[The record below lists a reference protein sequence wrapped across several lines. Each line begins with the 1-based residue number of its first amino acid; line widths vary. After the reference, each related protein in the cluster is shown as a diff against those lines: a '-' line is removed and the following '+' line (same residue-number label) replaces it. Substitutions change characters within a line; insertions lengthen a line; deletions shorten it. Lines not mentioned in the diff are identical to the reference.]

1 MAETNTTICD
11 YFHIM
16 TDVFRCI
23 RHVTSLIYELLST
36 SPILA
41 LFLAVGMIL
50 CALLVYVICGRD
62 HVTSGDVSGAGNDAV
77 VPRSVNYHFTRQCN
91 YKCGFCFHTAKTSHL
106 LELEEAKRGL
116 RLLKQAGQIT
126 MMMMM
131 LPGCFFLSFC

>member
-23 RHVTSLIYELLST
+23 RHVTSS
-36 SPILA
+36 ILA
-41 LFLAVGMIL
+41 FFLAVGMIL
-50 CALLVYVICGRD
+50 YALLVYVIRGRD

>member
-11 YFHIM
+11 YFHM
-16 TDVFRCI
+16 CI
-23 RHVTSLIYELLST
+23 RHVTSSIYEPLST
-36 SPILA
+36 SPFLA
-41 LFLAVGMIL
+41 LFLLAVGMIL
-50 CALLVYVICGRD
+50 CAVYVIRGRD

>member
-23 RHVTSLIYELLST
+23 RYVTSSIYEPLST
-36 SPILA
+36 SPNLA

-50 CALLVYVICGRD
+50 CALLVYVIRGRD